1 VGKRARSV
9 IELMRQHDRF
19 NLIDSGNSIDLVL
32 NLECSQRASSASQPT
47 PPSPELRGQDD
58 DEACADHSTTDIHR
72 SRWTRCDER
81 FERCKRRADRVSDVG
96 GADLTDRVCGTGDA
110 KRCGTLAPIG
120 VAVGPPPIGRPRM
133 AKHPPA
139 QAWRCSGFARDTGR
153 RLGTVKSATGGMR
166 AVGGA
171 PRPSTAVRLGQRAQA
186 ELRHVPPAQT
196 PSA

>member
-1 VGKRARSV
+1 
-9 IELMRQHDRF
+9 MRQHDRF
-19 NLIDSGNSIDLVL
+19 KVIDSGNSIDLSL
-32 NLECSQRASSASQPT
+32 NLECSQRASSASRRASA
-47 PPSPELRGQDD
+47 SPELRGQDD
-58 DEACADHSTTDIHR
+58 DETCADHPTTDIHR
-72 SRWTRCDER
+72 SCWTRCDER
-81 FERCKRRADRVSDVG
+81 FERCKGRADRVSDVG

-153 RLGTVKSATGGMR
+153 RLGTLKSATGGMR

-171 PRPSTAVRLGQRAQA
+171 PRPSTAVRLGQRAQD
-186 ELRHVPPAQT
+186 ELRGVPHAQT